1 MTVPSALIPY
11 CPKCGAPMSMNL
23 RADMTFVQDKGWHE
37 ASNRYADFIRRHKK
51 LHILYLELGVGTN
64 TPGIIKYPFWQMTF
78 ANKNA
83 VYICISLKDTFA
95 PKEIDRQSVCI
106 NEDIGAVLQK
116 LIS

>member
-1 MTVPSALIPY
+1 
-11 CPKCGAPMSMNL
+11 
-23 RADMTFVQDKGWHE
+23 
-37 ASNRYADFIRRHKK
+37 
-51 LHILYLELGVGTN
+51 
-64 TPGIIKYPFWQMTF
+64 MTF

-83 VYICISLKDTFA
+83 VYICISLKDAFA